1 MSEPREHGLFAT
13 LLLPAIVAQSMIIGG
28 GYSTGREIMEYAG
41 RFGPRGWWAVV
52 VIFLGFA
59 VLSALAFEVARL
71 GRAYDYK
78 SWGRLLIGRLWPVY
92 DILLVLMLLLVI
104 AVMQAAVGSILE
116 ETVGLP
122 YGVGLAIVFV
132 MVGLLAWRGT
142 SFIERFETVG
152 SVALYV
158 AYIVFSVLILTSVKS
173 TAAVPEVASEPS
185 TRAVLL
191 SGVQYVGYNLAVLP
205 PVLFCLHR
213 QRRRSEALVSGLLS
227 GAAMTIPFALTFLC
241 LMRFWPNPGVV
252 DADVPWI
259 PMLTAV
265 GERWGGGTGLWIWIF
280 GVVAGWTLLET
291 AVGGIHALV
300 DRLERNLGDLP
311 PFLRPAGG
319 EMLPWQ
325 RSAAALVVLT
335 GASLLA
341 RLGIIDL
348 VKQGY
353 GALSW
358 GFILFMALPL
368 LVVGTLRMSAAGSES
383 A

>member
-1 MSEPREHGLFAT
+1 MAEPRAHGAFAT
-13 LLLPAIVAQSMIIGG
+13 LVLPAIVAQSMIIGG

-41 RFGPRGWWAVV
+41 RFGPRGWWAVA
-52 VIFLGFA
+52 VIFVGFA
-59 VLSALAFEVARL
+59 VLSALAFEVARI

-78 SWGRLLIGRLWPVY
+78 SWGRLLIGRLWPAY
-92 DILLVLMLLLVI
+92 DVLLVVMLLLVI

-122 YGVGLAIVFV
+122 YGAGLAVVFV

-158 AYIVFSVLILTSVKS
+158 AYVVFSVLILTGVEPR
-173 TAAVPEVASEPS
+173 AAMATEMPQPA
-185 TRAVLL
+185 TGTVLL
-191 SGVQYVGYNLAVLP
+191 SGVKYVGYNLAVLP

-213 QRRRSEALVSGLLS
+213 QRRRSEALFSGVLS
-227 GAAMTIPFALTFLC
+227 GVAMTVPFALTFLC
-241 LMRFWPNPGVV
+241 LMRFWPDPGVV
-252 DADVPWI
+252 EADVPWI
-259 PMLTAV
+259 PMLSVV
-265 GERWGGGTGLWIWIF
+265 GERWGGTGPWLWIF

-300 DRLERNLGDLP
+300 DRLEQNLGDLP
-311 PFLRPAGG
+311 RVLRPADG
-319 EMLPWQ
+319 EMRPWQ
-325 RSAAALVVLT
+325 RSAAAIAILT

-348 VKQGY
+348 VSRGY

-358 GFILFMALPL
+358 GFILFMAVPL
-368 LVVGTLRMSAAGSES
+368 LVVGSRRLLTRLSDS
-383 A
+383 

>member
-1 MSEPREHGLFAT
+1 MAEPRAHGVFAT
-13 LLLPAIVAQSMIIGG
+13 LFLPAIVAQSMIIGG

-41 RFGPRGWWAVV
+41 RFGPRGWWAVA

-78 SWGRLLIGRLWPVY
+78 SWGRLLIGRLWPAY
-92 DILLVLMLLLVI
+92 DVLLVVMLLLVI

-122 YGVGLAIVFV
+122 YGVGLALVFV

-158 AYIVFSVLILTSVKS
+158 AYVAFSVLILTGV
-173 TAAVPEVASEPS
+173 EPA
-185 TRAVLL
+185 TRAEVGAQPETGTVLL
-191 SGVQYVGYNLAVLP
+191 SGVKYVGYNLAVLP

-213 QRRRSEALVSGLLS
+213 QRRRSEALFSGLLS
-227 GAAMTIPFALTFLC
+227 GVAMTVPFALTFLC
-241 LMRFWPNPGVV
+241 LMRFWPDPGVV

-265 GERWGGGTGLWIWIF
+265 SERSGGRDLWLWVF

-291 AVGGIHALV
+291 AVGGVHALV
-300 DRLERNLGDLP
+300 DRLERNLDDLP
-311 PFLRPAGG
+311 GFLRPSGG
-319 EMLPWQ
+319 VMLPWQ
-325 RSAAALVVLT
+325 RAAAALAVLT

-358 GFILFMALPL
+358 GFILLMAVPL
-368 LVVGTLRMSAAGSES
+368 LVVGSFRLLSRAAD
-383 A
+383 